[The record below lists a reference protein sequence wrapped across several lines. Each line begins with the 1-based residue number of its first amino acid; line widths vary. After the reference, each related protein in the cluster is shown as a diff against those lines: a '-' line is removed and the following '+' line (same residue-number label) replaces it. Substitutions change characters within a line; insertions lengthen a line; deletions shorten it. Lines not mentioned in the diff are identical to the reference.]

1 MKMFTLSTVIRAGT
15 FGALLGAAAGFAAGL
30 LVAPEEGRKV
40 RRRLVY
46 QLERAAEQVGVLVD
60 QVIQQPAAGSSAR
73 ASGHQVVE
81 NAREEAARIRAE
93 IDALIGEVRRG
104 RADAP
109 STT

>member
-1 MKMFTLSTVIRAGT
+1 MKKFSFSTVVRAGT
-15 FGALLGAAAGFAAGL
+15 FGVLLGGMAGFAAGL

-46 QLERAAEQVGVLVD
+46 QLERAAEQLGVLIE
-60 QVIQQPAAGSSAR
+60 QVVQQPASTGGAR

-81 NAREEAARIRAE
+81 EARTEAARIREE

-104 RADAP
+104 RVSTP